1 MKKILL
7 SVVFLVAAVA
17 AFSQCTPDA
26 GITYSGIY
34 PRTLPNGQEGV
45 PYNQV
50 IQFKVPKDTMGFT
63 VDSLY
68 ILSITGG
75 PAGLAYQCNR
85 PTCSYKGNAN
95 GCAVLTAPLS
105 SGSAGTYTLNVSVLV
120 KLKSPVPF
128 VPEVSQTFSNTLDLV
143 VDQPVGIEDI
153 LAGRGN
159 RGLVLY
165 PNPASR
171 MVNVAIQ
178 AERPQSTV
186 LTLFDIQGRIV
197 KHVRINL
204 ANGSNT
210 ITMSLDGVPS
220 GLYMVAVRV
229 NGAILRSRLLVQ

>member
-7 SVVFLVAAVA
+7 AVVFLVTAVA

-75 PAGLAYQCNR
+75 PSGLAYQCNK

-95 GCAVLTAPLS
+95 GCAVLTAPLGT
-105 SGSAGTYTLNVSVLV
+105 GSAGTYVLNVSVMV
-120 KLKSPVPF
+120 KLKSSIPF
-128 VPEVSQTFSNTLDLV
+128 VPPVTQTFSNTLDLV

-153 LAGRGN
+153 LTGRGN
-159 RGLVLY
+159 QGLVLY

-171 MVNVAIQ
+171 LVNVAIQ
-178 AERPQSTV
+178 AERPQQSL
-186 LTLFDIQGRIV
+186 LTLLDLQGRV
-197 KHVRINL
+197 VRQARVNVN
-204 ANGSNT
+204 NGSNT
-210 ITMSLDGVPS
+210 VALSLDNVPR
-220 GLYMVAVRV
+220 GFYLVAVRV
-229 NGAILRSRLLVQ
+229 NGAILRARLLVQ

>member
-1 MKKILL
+1 MKKILF
-7 SVVFLVAAVA
+7 SVAFLVAALA
-17 AFSQCTPDA
+17 AFSQCMPDA

-34 PRTLPNGQEGV
+34 PRTLPNGKEGV

-75 PAGLAYQCNR
+75 PAGLTYQCNR

-95 GCAVLTAPLS
+95 GCAVLTAPLGT
-105 SGSAGTYTLNVSVLV
+105 GSAGTYVLNVSVLV
-120 KLKSPVPF
+120 KLKSSIPF

-143 VDQPVGIEDI
+143 VDQPVGIQDI

-159 RGLVLY
+159 QGLALY

-171 MVNVAIQ
+171 MVNVTIQ
-178 AERPQSTV
+178 AERSQQTL
-186 LTLFDIQGRIV
+186 LTLLDLQGRV
-197 KHVRINL
+197 VRQARINVN
-204 ANGSNT
+204 NGSNT
-210 ITMSLDGVPS
+210 VTLSLDDVPR
-220 GLYMVAVRV
+220 GWYLVATRV
-229 NGAILRSRLLVQ
+229 NGVILRARLLVQ

>member
-1 MKKILL
+1 MKKILFA
-7 SVVFLVAAVA
+7 VVFLVTAVT

-75 PAGLAYQCNR
+75 LAGLSYQCNK

-95 GCAVLTAPLS
+95 GCAVLTAPLG
-105 SGSAGTYTLNVSVLV
+105 SGSAGTYVLNVSVMV
-120 KLKSPVPF
+120 KLKSPIPF
-128 VPEVSQTFSNTLDLV
+128 VPPVTQTFSNTLDLV

-159 RGLVLY
+159 QGLVLY

-178 AERPQSTV
+178 AERSQQTL
-186 LTLFDIQGRIV
+186 LTLLDLQGRVV
-197 KHVRINL
+197 KQAGVNVS
-204 ANGSNT
+204 NGSNT
-210 ITMSLDGVPS
+210 VILSLDAVPR
-220 GLYMVAVRV
+220 GLYLVAVRV
-229 NGAILRSRLLVQ
+229 NGAILRARLLVQ